1 MEDIFISHIHINQV
15 RHLKNLDIPL
25 SATERQHLILTGA
38 NGSGKTSF
46 LLELK
51 EYLKEIENGSL
62 STQSLHKKEVLM
74 LQINLNEIEKQLSN
88 SSLTDKNTREQLNV
102 LKKEQKRLLL
112 LKIKTEGK
120 LVKSDAT
127 STHTLHRKDILTVQ
141 KKLHEIEQKLLNLY
155 KQSVKTEDKLNL
167 LNKEKKQLLL
177 SIKSKERSLKQ
188 FENLNVSVVNLGLAP
203 KAFQDNN
210 FILAFFNSKRIS
222 EFSKSKGPQKI
233 ELQNFYKLEEKAN
246 KSFIQYIVN
255 LRYDKLDA
263 KDTNNSKEA
272 KAIDEWFEKFT
283 NALKNIFEDDTL
295 TLEFDR
301 PNYNYNIILR
311 GREKFDLNTLSDG
324 YSAVMNILTEL
335 ILRMEKK
342 RGRFYDIQG
351 IVLIDEIETHLHIDL
366 QKKILPFLTA
376 FFPKI
381 QFIVTTHSPFVLT
394 SLSNAVV
401 YDLENQQP
409 IHDLSGYSVEAIIE
423 AYFGQ
428 DKYAS
433 ILTEKVNRYERL
445 MSRNGGLSEAEKEE
459 KSDLKGYFKNLPY
472 FLAPELQVKIQQI
485 ELAQLG
491 K

>member
-46 LLELK
+46 LLALK
-51 EYLKEIENGSL
+51 EYLKGVESNWIYNIDSHKESIRKAEIELNSVENRL
-62 STQSLHKKEVLM
+62 KENLEETQK
-74 LQINLNEIEKQLSN
+74 
-88 SSLTDKNTREQLNV
+88 
-102 LKKEQKRLLL
+102 
-112 LKIKTEGK
+112 
-120 LVKSDAT
+120 A
-127 STHTLHRKDILTVQ
+127 
-141 KKLHEIEQKLLNLY
+141 
-155 KQSVKTEDKLNL
+155 KLNS
-167 LNKEKKQLLL
+167 EKASILGNIRYYQGQLKPFIPLDL
-177 SIKSKERSLKQ
+177 EIS
-188 FENLNVSVVNLGLAP
+188 NLGSIVS
-203 KAFQDNN
+203 AFQSSD
-210 FILAFFNSKRIS
+210 FIYTYFDSKRS
-222 EFSKSKGPQKI
+222 SNFRKPTGPQKLELENVYKI
-233 ELQNFYKLEEKAN
+233 EAKAN
-246 KSFIQYIVN
+246 TNFIQYIVN

-263 KDTNNSKEA
+263 KDTNNQKEA
-272 KAIDEWFEKFT
+272 EAIDTWFEKFT
-283 NALKNIFEDDTL
+283 NALKDIFEDDTL

-301 PNYNYNIILR
+301 PNYNYNIIMR

-335 ILRMEKK
+335 ILRMEKTSS
-342 RGRFYDIQG
+342 RFYDIQG

-394 SLSNAVV
+394 SVKNAVV
-401 YDLENQQP
+401 YDLEKQEALT
-409 IHDLSGYSVEAIIE
+409 DLSGYSVEAIIE
-423 AYFGQ
+423 SYFGQ
-428 DKYAS
+428 DKYANV
-433 ILTEKVNRYERL
+433 LTEKVNQYEKL
-445 MSRNGGLSEAEKEE
+445 MSKNGLSEAEREE
-459 KSDLKGYFKNLPY
+459 KRDLKGYFKNLPY

>member
-46 LLELK
+46 LVALK
-51 EYLKEIENGSL
+51 EYFKGVESNWIYSIDTYRQAIEQSRTQLITLENKLKADLDE
-62 STQSLHKKEVLM
+62 TQKAK
-74 LQINLNEIEKQLSN
+74 LNSQKSSIIGDIRYKQG
-88 SSLTDKNTREQLNV
+88 QLDPFIP
-102 LKKEQKRLLL
+102 LD
-112 LKIKTEGK
+112 LKI
-120 LVKSDAT
+120 S
-127 STHTLHRKDILTVQ
+127 
-141 KKLHEIEQKLLNLY
+141 
-155 KQSVKTEDKLNL
+155 
-167 LNKEKKQLLL
+167 
-177 SIKSKERSLKQ
+177 
-188 FENLNVSVVNLGLAP
+188 NLGSIVS
-203 KAFQDNN
+203 AFQSND
-210 FILAFFNSKRIS
+210 FIYTYFDSKRS
-222 EFSKSKGPQKI
+222 SNFKKPTGPQKL
-233 ELQNFYKLEEKAN
+233 ELENIYRIDAKAN
-246 KSFIQYIVN
+246 TNFIQYIVN

-263 KDTNNSKEA
+263 KDSNNQKEA
-272 KAIDEWFEKFT
+272 EAIDIWFDKFT
-283 NALKNIFEDDTL
+283 NALKDIFEDETL

-342 RGRFYDIQG
+342 SSHFYDVQG

-394 SLSNAVV
+394 SVKNAVV
-401 YDLENQQP
+401 YDLEKQEALT
-409 IHDLSGYSVEAIIE
+409 DLSGYSVEAIIE
-423 AYFGQ
+423 SYFGQ
-428 DKYAS
+428 DKYANV
-433 ILTEKVNRYERL
+433 LTEKVNQYEKL
-445 MSRNGGLSEAEKEE
+445 MSKNALSEAEREE
-459 KSDLKGYFKNLPY
+459 KRDLRGYFKNLPY